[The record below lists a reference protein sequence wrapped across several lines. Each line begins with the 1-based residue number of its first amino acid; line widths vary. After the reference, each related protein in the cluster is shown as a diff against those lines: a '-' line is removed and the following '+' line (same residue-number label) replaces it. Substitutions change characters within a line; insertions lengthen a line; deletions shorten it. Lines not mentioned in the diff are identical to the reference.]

1 MLALNCADLDASWPD
16 LLAFGFWLLGDL
28 FGYCYLCVVLLL
40 FVVGLLICFWF
51 RVVIC
56 INSVGA
62 LGMTL
67 LVLLFWWLD
76 NLVVLLFVF
85 VGCW

>member
-16 LLAFGFWLLGDL
+16 LLAFGLWLLGDL

-56 INSVGA
+56 INSVDA
-62 LGMTL
+62 LGITL

-85 VGCW
+85 AGCW